1 MPSFAVLD
9 ACAMLAYAKNE
20 PGHEL
25 VLDFLTDPDLHCC
38 AHAVNVCEV
47 YYYFLRQSG
56 QIVADSVVRDFVN
69 AGVVV
74 REDLDP
80 PFWRQVGQNKVSFT
94 LALGDCFCL
103 TLALGDCFCL
113 ALAQQ
118 LGGEVVTSDHQF
130 DPVKAQGVCPVRFI
144 R

>member
-1 MPSFAVLD
+1 MPDFSVLD
-9 ACAMLAYAKNE
+9 ASAMLAYAKAE
-20 PGHEL
+20 PGGDT
-25 VLDFLTDPDLHCC
+25 VLEVMTDPTRRCYM
-38 AHAVNVCEV
+38 HAVNVCEV
-47 YYYFLRQSG
+47 YYHFLRAFG
-56 QIVADSVVRDFVN
+56 QAAADAVVKTFVG
-69 AGVVV
+69 AGVIL

-103 TLALGDCFCL
+103 AW
-113 ALAQQ
+113 AQQ

-130 DPVKAQGVCPVRFI
+130 DPVDAQGVCPARFI